1 MGRKVPVLALQTGE
15 WRGIAN
21 GAIAE
26 PEQAFGYVSLLFLPA
41 EVKRTLTVLPCIDRS
56 NAPSGN
62 ICLPR

>member
-26 PEQAFGYVSLLFLPA
+26 PEQAFGYVSPSLI
-41 EVKRTLTVLPCIDRS
+41 LTGKY
-56 NAPSGN
+56 SGADGKVH
-62 ICLPR
+62 